1 MALNTI
7 SLIAE
12 AFDSHEIKYRVT
24 ETENLAFVEAGY
36 GIRGGPTVRFHFFVR
51 EENGNDVQIR
61 ISGLMNK
68 ISAEK
73 RGSMLEACSRVNNEM
88 RFVKFYLDKD
98 GDLFGQCDLPSAIS
112 EDCVGECCF
121 ELFVRRMQILDR
133 CYHYFP
139 EAYYANPTAEKSEIL
154 LNTLNALK
162 DLRDNPVTIP
172 ADDKEKNGSDR
183 L

>member
-1 MALNTI
+1 
-7 SLIAE
+7 
-12 AFDSHEIKYRVT
+12 
-24 ETENLAFVEAGY
+24 
-36 GIRGGPTVRFHFFVR
+36 
-51 EENGNDVQIR
+51 
-61 ISGLMNK
+61 MNK

-73 RGSMLEACSRVNNEM
+73 RGSMLEACNRVNNEM

-121 ELFVRRMQILDR
+121 ELFVRSMQILDR